1 MLEFH
6 FDHTDFQS
14 LLRDFAKQLGGDLR
28 GDTLYL
34 SPEQGEG
41 YFYACKLPNGLSIL
55 ISENCFNMDLY
66 LHRKQIDQGLYIF
79 CLEEIFIRK
88 DMVDIING
96 NKSKRHPPIF
106 AGVYLNSTLFDRVTI
121 SSRGNGMRIVRC
133 IFDNQWMQ
141 KYLGIRKDDDVLRK
155 YLALR
160 SRNLNFD
167 ALDADY
173 RNQLEEIFDTDPQ
186 NPMFATILENRIMM
200 LIEIFFTRLFE
211 RSQNVAALRFQQ
223 DDVVRMMQ
231 VERDL
236 VENVTRNP
244 PTVEELARKY
254 HVGVSRLKRQ
264 FKQVYGKPVYEYYQ
278 KYRMAKAKD
287 LLLSGDFTVKEVGYK
302 FGYQNLSNFAN
313 AFKKEYG
320 VLPSELTK

>member
-1 MLEFH
+1 
-6 FDHTDFQS
+6 
-14 LLRDFAKQLGGDLR
+14 
-28 GDTLYL
+28 
-34 SPEQGEG
+34 
-41 YFYACKLPNGLSIL
+41 
-55 ISENCFNMDLY
+55 
-66 LHRKQIDQGLYIF
+66 
-79 CLEEIFIRK
+79 
-88 DMVDIING
+88 
-96 NKSKRHPPIF
+96 
-106 AGVYLNSTLFDRVTI
+106 
-121 SSRGNGMRIVRC
+121 
-133 IFDNQWMQ
+133 MQ